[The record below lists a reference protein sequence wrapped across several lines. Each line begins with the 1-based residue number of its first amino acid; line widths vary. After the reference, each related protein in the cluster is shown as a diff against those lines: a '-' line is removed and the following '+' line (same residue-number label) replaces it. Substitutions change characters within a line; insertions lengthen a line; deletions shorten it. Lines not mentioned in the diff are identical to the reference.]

1 MIVGLTGKFAA
12 GKGTV
17 AERLMAL
24 GYRYH
29 SLSDILREELAAR
42 GVAEGRDALRE
53 IGNEL
58 RQAGGPGALA
68 RRLLDRLSDG
78 GNHIV
83 DSIRNPAEVV
93 ELRHVAGFV
102 LLAIDAPAR
111 VRFERLR
118 ARDRIGDPETWEAFQ
133 EMEAA
138 ELQSDDPTTQQL
150 LATLALADHE
160 LQNGG
165 PLPELEARLGDLL
178 KRLGEEIHG

>member
-1 MIVGLTGKFAA
+1 MIIGLTGKFAA

-17 AERLMAL
+17 AERLMSL

-68 RRLLDRLSDG
+68 RRLLERLSDG
-78 GNHIV
+78 GDHIV

-93 ELRHVAGFV
+93 ELRNLDAFSLIAV
-102 LLAIDAPAR
+102 DAPAR
-111 VRFERLR
+111 TRFERLR

-150 LATLALADHE
+150 LATLDLADHWIENSGTLAE
-160 LQNGG
+160 LDTH
-165 PLPELEARLGDLL
+165 LEELLAQIRV
-178 KRLGEEIHG
+178 GEGT